1 MNAIFLYLLMM
12 IAGTQSGKID
22 LKVTFTGITK
32 AQGSLYIRIQ
42 NEQEEVVVNRI
53 VLVSGL
59 KMSVTFKDLAAGKYA
74 ISVFQDVN
82 NNGKLDIGMFGPKEP
97 YGFSNNVRGILS
109 APDFESQLFDFEQ
122 STSIQI
128 TLK

>member
-1 MNAIFLYLLMM
+1 MNAIFIYLLML
-12 IAGTQSGKID
+12 ISGTQSGKID
-22 LKVTFTGITK
+22 LKVTFSGMTK

-59 KMSVTFKDLAAGKYA
+59 KMSVTFKDLASGKYA

-109 APDFESQLFDFEQ
+109 APDFQSQLFDLEQ
-122 STSIQI
+122 SSAIQI

>member
-1 MNAIFLYLLMM
+1 MNAIFIYLLML
-12 IAGTQSGKID
+12 ISGTQSEKID
-22 LKVTFTGITK
+22 LKVTFSGMTK

-59 KMSVTFKDLAAGKYA
+59 KMSVTFKDLASGKYA

-109 APDFESQLFDFEQ
+109 APDFQSQLFDLEQ
-122 STSIQI
+122 SSAIQI